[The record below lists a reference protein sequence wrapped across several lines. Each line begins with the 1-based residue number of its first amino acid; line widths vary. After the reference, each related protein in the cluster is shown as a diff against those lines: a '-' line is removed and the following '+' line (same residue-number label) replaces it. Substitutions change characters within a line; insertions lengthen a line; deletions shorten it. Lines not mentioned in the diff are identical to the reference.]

1 MGGPTSEHAPWERR
15 GQGLAALRLSEARG
29 PSGRSPKWFSSCE
42 SRCSLPPCSVW
53 DNTHHTGGCMRFRF
67 SIGVVAAGAWLVG
80 CSHDPLSAPAARRL
94 TPPWLASVP
103 NVLCRHVSGSF
114 VFTSFQFTSATSA
127 VGAGNVFGD
136 IAGTFSAEYLD
147 LHENGAGS
155 SVMNA
160 RHTISTAAGSIT
172 TADVIILRPDQ
183 N

>member
-1 MGGPTSEHAPWERR
+1 
-15 GQGLAALRLSEARG
+15 
-29 PSGRSPKWFSSCE
+29 
-42 SRCSLPPCSVW
+42 
-53 DNTHHTGGCMRFRF
+53 MRFRF

-183 N
+183 NPSIVRPNSRVEVTGGTGAYEGATGQLHTHWEVNLATLDGSIDFKGEVCLP

>member
-1 MGGPTSEHAPWERR
+1 
-15 GQGLAALRLSEARG
+15 
-29 PSGRSPKWFSSCE
+29 
-42 SRCSLPPCSVW
+42 
-53 DNTHHTGGCMRFRF
+53 MRFRF

-80 CSHDPLSAPAARRL
+80 CSQDPLSAPAARRL

-147 LHENGAGS
+147 LHENGDGS

-183 N
+183 NPSIVRPNSRVEVTGGTGAYEGATGQLHTHGEVNLATLDGSIDFKGEVCLPAR

>member
-1 MGGPTSEHAPWERR
+1 
-15 GQGLAALRLSEARG
+15 
-29 PSGRSPKWFSSCE
+29 
-42 SRCSLPPCSVW
+42 
-53 DNTHHTGGCMRFRF
+53 MRFRF

-80 CSHDPLSAPAARRL
+80 CSQDPLSAPAARRL

-114 VFTSFQFTSATSA
+114 VFTSFQFTSAMSA
-127 VGAGNVFGD
+127 VGAGNVSGD
-136 IAGTFSAEYLD
+136 IAGTFSADYLD
-147 LHENGAGS
+147 LHENGDGS

-183 N
+183 NPSIVRPNSRVEVTGGTGAYEGATGQLHTHGEVNLATLDGSIDFKGEVCLPAR